1 MGRISIMGADVF
13 ICLFGVFAIL
23 RALAP
28 QFEFLPQRD
37 LMLEVFW
44 PSTEASCIGEI
55 ALIDRGVRRELST
68 ADGRIPYDSAR
79 QECRIERPLAEATAE
94 FGFEVE
100 LRIPILSA
108 ANCAGLSVKAGM
120 NSEKTAD
127 CSGAGAEFLIAF
139 LPGEA

>member
-44 PSTEASCIGEI
+44 PSTESSCIAEI
-55 ALIDRGVRRELST
+55 TLVDRGVRRELSS
-68 ADGRIPYDSAR
+68 ASGRVPYDSGR
-79 QECRIERPLAEATAE
+79 KGCRIERPLAEATAE
-94 FGFEVE
+94 YGFEVE

-108 ANCAGLSVKAGM
+108 ANCSGLLVKAGS
-120 NSEKTAD
+120 NLEKPAD
-127 CSGAGAEFLIAF
+127 CSDTGADFEVAF